1 MIPATSAIGLTM
13 VVPVYLE
20 LAQWAVLVLL
30 GLLVIIMFR
39 QLGRLFNRDSRA
51 ERASLIGTKA
61 PDFGYLRVGDNR
73 ELEFPAASGQPTLIA
88 FVDPTCPSCEELVA
102 NLGEV
107 AGAGDL
113 PGFRVLLLTADPPSY
128 LHISEVF
135 KATRLELG
143 AMTSRE
149 TRAAFDAATTPLLV
163 AIDPAGFIRASD
175 HARGRNE
182 ILSLSRAATLPPA
195 GSMIELKP
203 VASAAE

>member
-1 MIPATSAIGLTM
+1 MIPATSAIGLAM

-20 LAQWAVLVLL
+20 MAQWALLLLL

-39 QLGRLFNRDSRA
+39 QLGRLFNRESRP
-51 ERASLIGTKA
+51 ERAGLIGTKA

-107 AGAGDL
+107 AGAGEL

-128 LHISEVF
+128 LHISEIF
-135 KATRLELG
+135 KSTRLELG

-175 HARGRNE
+175 HVRGRAE
-182 ILSLSRAATLPPA
+182 IVSLSRAATLPPA

-203 VASAAE
+203 VPTAAE

>member
-1 MIPATSAIGLTM
+1 M

-20 LAQWAVLVLL
+20 LAQWALLLLL

-39 QLGRLFNRDSRA
+39 QLGRLFNRESRPQ
-51 ERASLIGTKA
+51 RAALIGTKA
-61 PDFGYLRVGDNR
+61 PDFGYLRVGDNT

-102 NLGEV
+102 NMGEV
-107 AGAGDL
+107 VSAGEL
-113 PGFRVLLLTADPPSY
+113 PGFRILLLIADPPSY

-135 KATRLELG
+135 KSTRLELG

-163 AIDPAGFIRASD
+163 AIDPAGFIRGTD
-175 HARGRNE
+175 HARSRTE
-182 ILSLSRAATLPPA
+182 ILGLSRATTLPAA
-195 GSMIELKP
+195 GSMIELSP
-203 VASAAE
+203 VAAASAATGPISE

>member
-1 MIPATSAIGLTM
+1 M
-13 VVPVYLE
+13 YLE
-20 LAQWAVLVLL
+20 MAQWALLLLL

-39 QLGRLFNRDSRA
+39 QLGRLFHRESRP
-51 ERASLIGTKA
+51 ERATLVGTRA
-61 PDFGYLRVGDNR
+61 PDFSYLRVGDNR

-107 AGAGDL
+107 AGAGEL
-113 PGFRVLLLTADPPSY
+113 PGFRILLLTADPPSY

-135 KATRLELG
+135 KSTRLELG

-163 AIDPAGFIRASD
+163 AMDPAGVIRASD
-175 HARGRNE
+175 HVRGRGE
-182 ILSLSRAATLPPA
+182 ILGLSRAATLPPA
-195 GSMIELKP
+195 GSMIELKA